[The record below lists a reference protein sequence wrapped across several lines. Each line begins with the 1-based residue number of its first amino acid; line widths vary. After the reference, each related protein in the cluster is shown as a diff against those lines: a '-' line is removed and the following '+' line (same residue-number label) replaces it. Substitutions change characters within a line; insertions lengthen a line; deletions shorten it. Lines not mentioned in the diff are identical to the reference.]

1 MYKRYLNKMKFW
13 MVVFLVALSGID
25 SPGYWKLIPIGMG
38 VLAFCMTELNASRLD
53 SIRHSKKLRLMYGEE
68 VKHIEQARRNTT
80 AA

>member
-13 MVVFLVALSGID
+13 MVIFLVALSGID
-25 SPGYWKLIPIGMG
+25 SPGYWCLIPMGVG
-38 VLAFCMTELNASRLD
+38 VLASYMVGLNASRVGR
-53 SIRHSKKLRLMYGEE
+53 IRKSKKLRLIYDEE